1 MSDFTP
7 VVALSIIESEDRF
20 PICFDDAVEWL
31 GYSSKQKARNKL
43 VNHFETGIDY
53 TIAITQMVKS
63 DNHAGLSVQEQ
74 GALARKSS
82 IRLTINCF
90 KQLGMMAGTE
100 KGKQIR
106 RYFLECEEIAQHML
120 ARIEGQFAAISD
132 RLAAIEA
139 KVDQSQSPKL
149 KPKQL
154 RSAVERTEAQIA
166 QEKQEI
172 IDFMQRY
179 RAR

>member
-1 MSDFTP
+1 MSEFTP

-53 TIAITQMVKS
+53 TIALTQTVKS

-74 GALARKSS
+74 GVLARKSN
-82 IRLTINCF
+82 IRLTIDCF

-100 KGKQIR
+100 RGKQIR
-106 RYFLECEEIAQHML
+106 RYFLECEDIAKHLL
-120 ARIEGQFAAISD
+120 AKIDS

-139 KVDQSQSPKL
+139 KLDQHPAPKL
-149 KPKQL
+149 KPKLQ
-154 RSAVERTEAQIA
+154 AVVERTEAQIA
-166 QEKQEI
+166 QERQEI
-172 IDFMQRY
+172 ADLMQRY

>member
-7 VVALSIIESEDRF
+7 IVALSIIESEDRF

-53 TIAITQMVKS
+53 TIAVTQTVKS

-74 GALARKSS
+74 GVLARKSN
-82 IRLTINCF
+82 IRLTIDCF
-90 KQLGMMAGTE
+90 KQLGMMAGTQ

-106 RYFLECEEIAQHML
+106 RYFLECEEIVQHLL
-120 ARIEGQFAAISD
+120 AKIDS

-139 KVDQSQSPKL
+139 KLDQHQTAKPIPKL
-149 KPKQL
+149 KALP
-154 RSAVERTEAQIA
+154 AERTEAQIA
-166 QEKQEI
+166 QERQEI
-172 IDFMQRY
+172 IEFATRY
-179 RAR
+179 RR